1 MGEHIDNCYSNID
14 AVQLDMG
21 SGNYVNNDQYYYD
34 NGHKFAFNY
43 VDTQFSDLLPI
54 SLRILFKDN
63 SYVDLE
69 NIIADL
75 GGNSVFQSAKTCD
88 NGNATPAPT
97 TSVFVEETVDLGEE
111 TTASDMDTT
120 VCINYPVQCPLVF
133 MARCIRCWCCWLGFV
148 CRIISF

>member
-1 MGEHIDNCYSNID
+1 MGTDGNTPSPVTVPESGDVI
-14 AVQLDMG
+14 VMG
-21 SGNYVNNDQYYYD
+21 NDQYYYD

-63 SYVDLE
+63 TYVDLE

-97 TSVFVEETVDLGEE
+97 TNVVVEETVDLGEE

-120 VCINYPVQCPLVF
+120 VLYQISSAMSFGIHGTVYTVLMLLV
-133 MARCIRCWCCWLGFV
+133 GF
-148 CRIISF
+148 CL